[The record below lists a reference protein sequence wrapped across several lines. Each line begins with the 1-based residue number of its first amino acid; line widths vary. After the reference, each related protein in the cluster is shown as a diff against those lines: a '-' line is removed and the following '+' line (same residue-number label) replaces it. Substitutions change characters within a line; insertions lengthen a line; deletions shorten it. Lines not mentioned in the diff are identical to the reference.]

1 MGKLDHGATLALRVD
16 PLGILGHVL
25 SGVTAASPW
34 PQETISA
41 QRTVDGSYQATID
54 GAPAVVHV
62 EFEAEPSSDSGA
74 RAAEHACVLYAA
86 LRLRVRVVVFYL
98 HRASDGRR
106 PLDRHTLP
114 IGEEPAAIVFRPV
127 PLWEQDPEVALA
139 GPIGLLP
146 FVPLMRDASL
156 GQVKRAVERIGAAPG
171 LDERTRSDL
180 VAATHLL
187 GSYHFAPA
195 AMAAI
200 IPREVLMQ
208 SPAYQALLA
217 EMQAE
222 ECVRLRRT
230 IREGLEDQ
238 RGPIGADLLAAL
250 ERANLEVLHRVIR
263 TLMGQGASA
272 ALAQVREQL
281 GLNGS

>member
-1 MGKLDHGATLALRVD
+1 MGKLDHGAKLALRAD
-16 PLGILGHVL
+16 PLGIIGHVL
-25 SGVTAASPW
+25 SGVTAASAW

-54 GAPAVVHV
+54 GVPAVVHV

-74 RAAEHACVLYAA
+74 RAAEHALVLYVA
-86 LRLRVRVVVFYL
+86 LRRRVRVVVFYL

-127 PLWEQDPEVALA
+127 ALREQDPEGALT
-139 GPIGLLP
+139 GPVGLLP

-171 LDERTRSDL
+171 LDDRTRSDL

-187 GSYHFAPA
+187 GTYHFPPA
-195 AMAAI
+195 ALAAN
-200 IPREVLMQ
+200 IPREALMQ
-208 SPAYQALLA
+208 SPGYKA
-217 EMQAE
+217 M
-222 ECVRLRRT
+222 VREVSTATLQKVAR
-230 IREGLEDQ
+230 
-238 RGPIGADLLAAL
+238 AAL
-250 ERANLEVLHRVIR
+250 TNRLGTIP
-263 TLMGQGASA
+263 ASIQA
-272 ALAQVREQL
+272 ALDGAEPDVLEQVTLVLTSRDDDATMLARVRATL
-281 GLNGS
+281 GLAGE